1 MGWVVNATPWPFT
14 PGKDTRYPLYKRMG
28 GPQGRSGQVRKI
40 SPPTGIRSPDRP
52 ALSESLY
59 RLRYPGPHQNPV
71 YVCLLPMHATCTTH
85 TTFLDFITL
94 IIPAD
99 ESKLRSSS
107 LCNFL
112 SPPVPPSLPT
122 GSKNFPQDPL
132 FKYPQ
137 SRLFPERSRSNLISI
152 QNNLTKN
159 VKMLEIFLEP
169 KMKATLLPT
178 EVDRTRSYMNSRVY
192 VETLFRHLHL
202 TSHDISF
209 LCGTK

>member
-152 QNNLTKN
+152 QNNLTPATGRQHRGRIIPQA
-159 VKMLEIFLEP
+159 VTHSLVLLKMGRIISRNLLSWLE
-169 KMKATLLPT
+169 LLI
-178 EVDRTRSYMNSRVY
+178 SRY
-192 VETLFRHLHL
+192 CC
-202 TSHDISF
+202 I
-209 LCGTK
+209 